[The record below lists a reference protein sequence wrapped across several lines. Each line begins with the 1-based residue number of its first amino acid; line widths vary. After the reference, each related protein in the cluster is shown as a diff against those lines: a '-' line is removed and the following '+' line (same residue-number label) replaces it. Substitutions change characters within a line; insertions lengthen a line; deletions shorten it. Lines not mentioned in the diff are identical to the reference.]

1 MFSIATYNVH
11 SFYDEIGN
19 HAFDRVVKVL
29 QDARPDI
36 LCLQE
41 VHAFGLKKLQDSL
54 SYEHSLK
61 WGGCAILS
69 NLCMEEVEIPERRAR
84 KGYHPR
90 FLTAKISVPGQDI
103 FVTCCHLNH
112 KDELKR
118 MSEVRKMKEQ
128 LDPCFKVNEPQV
140 WTGDFNSL
148 TREDYSEVAWKE
160 ITQVRMN
167 NNWELP
173 KTQVGF
179 CLQL

>member
-1 MFSIATYNVH
+1 M
-11 SFYDEIGN
+11 
-19 HAFDRVVKVL
+19 
-29 QDARPDI
+29 
-36 LCLQE
+36 
-41 VHAFGLKKLQDSL
+41 
-54 SYEHSLK
+54 
-61 WGGCAILS
+61 
-69 NLCMEEVEIPERRAR
+69 
-84 KGYHPR
+84 
-90 FLTAKISVPGQDI
+90 
-103 FVTCCHLNH
+103 
-112 KDELKR
+112 
-118 MSEVRKMKEQ
+118 RKMKEQ